1 MSIEPLDPSIAAFM
15 QGNIHACP
23 KRGHSTSF
31 QLVDEFGDGKPY
43 TGLAYEIIDYED
55 TVYTGKLDATGSGK
69 VDDHY
74 CGPVV
79 LKLNQP
85 FNGTEPLYKDLRAR
99 EHYPLPITE
108 LQVRA
113 EKTRFFNK
121 SGVRTQANPAKDVAA
136 NAAYYQVE
144 VSELVK
150 HVAHLPPLA
159 HRSDPPNMVVHK
171 LMRSAPKTRAF
182 AQGDTSAPDSGASA
196 IFSQGEL
203 ATVELG
209 FFPPPPKPKGIA
221 LLPNKHHVLEV
232 RPMRALRPMLSTGNE
247 FCALNLYQLS
257 LMATLSYTDFG
268 QEPNTQPV
276 KTDSVS
282 FPLQPSSGNWFG
294 HALPQFDELWNVDAT
309 QTKKYYPLYEEVP
322 YSKRLEVVPFDPLL
336 YPEVNNPDL
345 GDQQE
350 HPAKLHFFD
359 DRDKDNSTDT
369 QAFITHHDELIL
381 ISVRGTSELGPDA
394 MRDGDAYQVP
404 FEEGEGKVHRGF
416 YGGAQAVYP
425 FVVSYLERFY
435 SGQKLLITGHS
446 LGGAIALIL
455 SEMLRRDPQY
465 LPQIV
470 LYTYGAPRTGDTTF
484 INSAQP
490 LIHHRI
496 VNQNDP
502 VPSVPATWMNTYAKP
517 KQMYTANG
525 VLLALHPVAGFALL
539 VWGITNFFGDDY
551 GHHGELR
558 HFMPVVF
565 GREHKSSILWQPGCS
580 IINDHGCAEALR
592 EIDGS
597 PKRGS
602 FLEQLVAA
610 GDHSMVGS
618 YIPGC
623 WASLRRWQEAQQLK
637 RSLVTPREFDWVS
650 GALNNIGKQ
659 LRAVEREIR
668 AHPSAY
674 VRHEERNHKTTVLN
688 NEIEKIKI
696 TQARLVALRR
706 QRVTEADVYGSH
718 ADQPEWVQETLRR
731 WNAHPENI
739 VQEQLAMIPPAAQD
753 NDAEIAAMTGGHAVG
768 APFRLDID
776 SIV

>member
-1 MSIEPLDPSIAAFM
+1 MSIEPLNPSIAAFM

-23 KRGHSTSF
+23 RRGHSTSF

-85 FNGTEPLYKDLRAR
+85 FNGTEPLYKDLGTR

-121 SGVRTQANPAKDVAA
+121 SGVRTQANPAKDLAA

-182 AQGDTSAPDSGASA
+182 AKGDTNTPDSGASA
-196 IFSQGEL
+196 LFSQGEL

-257 LMATLSYTDFG
+257 LIATLSYSDFG

-294 HALPQFDELWNVDAT
+294 HALPQFDELWKVDAV

-322 YSKRLEVVPFDPLL
+322 YSKRLEVVPFDPKL
-336 YPEVNNPDL
+336 YPEVNDPNL
-345 GDQQE
+345 GDEQE

-359 DRDKDNSTDT
+359 DRKQVDSTDT

-470 LYTYGAPRTGDTTF
+470 LYTYGAPRAGDATF

-502 VPSVPATWMNTYAKP
+502 VPSVPTTWMNTYAKP
-517 KQMYTANG
+517 KPMYIANG
-525 VLLALHPVAGFALL
+525 AVLVISPAAGFALL
-539 VWGITNFFGDDY
+539 VWGMTNFFGDDY
-551 GHHGELR
+551 GHHGALR

-565 GREHKSSILWQPGCS
+565 GKEHQSSILWQPGCS
-580 IINDHGCAEALR
+580 IINDHGCAEALKN
-592 EIDGS
+592 IDGL

-602 FLEQLVAA
+602 FLKQLFAA
-610 GDHSMVGS
+610 GYHSMVGS

-637 RSLVTPREFDWVS
+637 RSLVTPREFEWVS
-650 GALNNIGKQ
+650 GALENIRKQ
-659 LRAVEREIR
+659 LRAVEREIQ

-688 NEIEKIKI
+688 NEINKIKT
-696 TQARLVALRR
+696 TQARLVALHG
-706 QRVTEADVYGSH
+706 QRVTEADVYGSY
-718 ADQPEWVQETLRR
+718 ADQPEWVQENLLR
-731 WNAHPENI
+731 WNAHPENL
-739 VQEQLAMIPPAAQD
+739 VQEQLAMIPPAAED
-753 NDAEIAAMTGGHAVG
+753 HDAALAAITGGHAVG
-768 APFRLDID
+768 APFQLDID
-776 SIV
+776 SIA

>member
-15 QGNIHACP
+15 QGKIHACP
-23 KRGHSTSF
+23 SRGHSTSF

-43 TGLAYEIIDYED
+43 NGLAYEIIDYED

-159 HRSDPPNMVVHK
+159 HRSDPPNRVVHK

-182 AQGDTSAPDSGASA
+182 AQGDTSTPDSGASA

-221 LLPNKHHVLEV
+221 LLPNKHHVMEV
-232 RPMRALRPMLSTGNE
+232 RPMRALRPMLSTSNE

-294 HALPQFDELWNVDAT
+294 HALPQLDELWKVDAL
-309 QTKKYYPLYEEVP
+309 QPKKYFPLYEEVP
-322 YSKRLEVVPFDPLL
+322 YSKRLEVLPFDPSL

-359 DRDKDNSTDT
+359 DRKQVDSTDT

-381 ISVRGTSELGPDA
+381 ISVRGTSEIRPDA

-465 LPQIV
+465 LPEIV
-470 LYTYGAPRTGDTTF
+470 LYTYGAPRAGDTIF
-484 INSAQP
+484 IESAKA
-490 LIHHRI
+490 LVHHRI

-502 VPSVPATWMNTYAKP
+502 VPSVPATWMNTFSKP
-517 KQMYTANG
+517 KEMYAANVG
-525 VLLALHPVAGFALL
+525 LLALHPVGGFAFLILGMINLL
-539 VWGITNFFGDDY
+539 GDDY
-551 GHHGELR
+551 GHHGDLR
-558 HFMPVVF
+558 HFMPVTF
-565 GREHKSSILWQPGCS
+565 GEGHKSSILWKPGCS
-580 IINDHGCAEALR
+580 TINDHGCAKALR
-592 EIDGS
+592 AINGLPD
-597 PKRGS
+597 RVS
-602 FLEQLVAA
+602 FFRQLLAA
-610 GDHSMVGS
+610 GQHSMVNS

-637 RSLVTPREFDWVS
+637 RSLVTHREFEWVS
-650 GALNNIGKQ
+650 GVLDNIEKQ
-659 LRAVEREIR
+659 LRAVERGIR

-674 VRHEERNHKTTVLN
+674 VRHQERNDKTAALN
-688 NEIEKIKI
+688 NEIDKIKM
-696 TQARLVALRR
+696 TQARLVALRG
-706 QRVTEADVYGSH
+706 QRVTEVDVYGSY
-718 ADQPEWVQETLRR
+718 ADQPEWVEESLLR
-731 WNAHPENI
+731 WNAHPENL
-739 VQEQLAMIPPAAQD
+739 VREQLAMIPPAAED
-753 NDAEIAAMTGGHAVG
+753 HDAAIAAMTGGHAVG
-768 APFRLDID
+768 APFHLDID